1 MFGWVFLIQIK
12 AIIMRLQVKKSR
24 IQGEISV
31 PGSKSHTIRAVAAA
45 AMADG
50 ASHIRS
56 ALFSAD
62 TDAAVAAARAFGA
75 VVDLSDPQDWLIAG
89 INGEIQ
95 RPAGVVD
102 LLNSG
107 TSLRI
112 FTALAALADF
122 PVSFDGDASLRTRVM
137 KNVLDALQPL
147 GVTSHS
153 LDGKCPL
160 TVCGPLRG
168 GHTRVD
174 GKSSQFV
181 TALLFAAP
189 FAPEDTVMEVVNLNE
204 VPYVEIT
211 IDWLHRLGVDFDYA
225 ADYSWFKVRGRQ
237 HFSAFDLAIPADFST
252 ATFPLAAA
260 AVTGGEV
267 LIHNLDF
274 KDRQGDKAVF
284 DYFTDMGVEVIKGAA
299 TQVRMAH
306 PLQAIEVD
314 LNRTPDALPAMA
326 AVAACAKGKTWLKNV
341 PQARIKET
349 DRIACMT
356 RELRKMGA
364 AIEELPDG
372 MVITGGKLHGAEV
385 DGCHDHRIVMALTI
399 AGLAAEG
406 ITTVSTAEAAD
417 VTYPAFVTDFQRL
430 GADINVLHDEEFR

>member
-1 MFGWVFLIQIK
+1 MGHGMK
-12 AIIMRLQVKKSR
+12 LQVKKS
-24 IQGEISV
+24 QVNGTISV

-45 AMADG
+45 TMAG
-50 ASHIRS
+50 GVSHLRA

-75 VVDLSDPQDWLIAG
+75 TVDLSNPTDWVIRG
-89 INGEIQ
+89 VDGKIK
-95 RPAGVVD
+95 RPSGVVD

-112 FTALAALADF
+112 FTALAALNGF

-137 KNVLDALQPL
+137 KNVLDALAPL
-147 GVTSHS
+147 GVNSES
-153 LDGKCPL
+153 VGGKCPL

-168 GHTRVD
+168 GRTTVD

-189 FAPEDTVMEVVNLNE
+189 FAPEDSYIEVVNLNE

-211 IDWLHRLGVDFDYA
+211 IDWLHKLKIDFDYA
-225 ADYSWFKVRGRQ
+225 SDYSWFKIRGRQ
-237 HFSAFDLAIPADFST
+237 QFPSFDLAIPADFST
-252 ATFPLAAA
+252 ATFPLTAA
-260 AVTGGEV
+260 AVTGGAV
-267 LIHNLDF
+267 TISNLDF
-274 KDRQGDKAVF
+274 NDRQGDKAVF
-284 DYFTDMGVEVIKGAA
+284 DYFAAMGAEVTKGVDTA
-299 TQVRMAH
+299 VKMNGKLRG
-306 PLQAIEVD
+306 IEVD
-314 LNRTPDALPAMA
+314 LNSTPDALPAMA
-326 AVAACAKGKTWLKNV
+326 AAAALAEGKTWLKNV

-364 AIEELPDG
+364 EIEELPDG
-372 MVITGGKLHGAEV
+372 MIINGGKLHGAVV

-406 ITTVSTAEAAD
+406 TTTVTTAEAAG
-417 VTYPAFVTDFQRL
+417 VTYPAFVEDFQRL
-430 GADINVLHDEEFR
+430 GADIKVLHD